1 VCESDSLTRQSFLQK
16 AHGVAIYSNFPINLK
31 ATSDSSPSFGITK
44 SLWCTTPKHHHFQ
57 TTKIGHPDFLLFLI
71 PLVEMLQL
79 MRGLKLLEHLSKYA
93 KLTELKN
100 SP

>member
-1 VCESDSLTRQSFLQK
+1 MFYHQRRNPS
-16 AHGVAIYSNFPINLK
+16 GVRKIVENLV
-31 ATSDSSPSFGITK
+31 I
-44 SLWCTTPKHHHFQ
+44 WCTTPKHHHFQ

>member
-1 VCESDSLTRQSFLQK
+1 MTDQLRVMATVVCLF
-16 AHGVAIYSNFPINLK
+16 
-31 ATSDSSPSFGITK
+31 
-44 SLWCTTPKHHHFQ
+44 LWCTTPKHHHFQ

-79 MRGLKLLEHLSKYA
+79 MRGLKLLKHLSKYA